1 MLTNR
6 IYFSLLGYF
15 LYADPRCNRYVDLLI
30 ACYFMAIITVLTYM
44 YEFFYV
50 SLAPLMFVG

>member
-44 YEFFYV
+44 YEFFFM
-50 SLAPLMFVG
+50 SRWHH